1 MDHHEMQVRRLGLI
15 HSPAAEEIA
24 AKWINPRVKVARY
37 SFGLV

>member
-24 AKWINPRVKVARY
+24 AKWIKVARY